1 MLGIESFEKDA
12 FKTIEINIKEK
23 MSLLN
28 KSFKSA
34 LSPENGIYGVVE
46 TVKGEI
52 TEQLGKNEL
61 GHTVKTYVDSL
72 SGQVTKIRESLGGH
86 NVKTT
91 YFDDNGTAYLQK
103 VTKLD
108 KNLAKE
114 VSATLTPD
122 ITIKKGNF
130 TAEIDSFS
138 RPVRNKITDL
148 QLKSASES
156 RESLYNIV
164 KDDSYGP
171 NDHIGHLIADNLS
184 GPASQENVVAQLD
197 KVNQGKIARVE
208 ETIRK
213 LKSEGHT
220 VDYEVKT
227 NYVGTDKRP
236 SSFEPKITVDGKEY
250 TDLPDDLKK
259 IYNSETNTT
268 ISHVST
274 TLGEK
279 FGLAHEL
286 GVKSGLVAAGLTCA
300 VSTVDNVSS
309 FIDGEISAEDMAM
322 DIAKDTATAGGVAYG
337 STFVTTAVAQAMSKS
352 SVALISKVGGSC
364 LPGAVVSFAVE
375 SYTDVS
381 DFAQGEIDS
390 AELAYNLGEN
400 ASGIAGGLAGG
411 AATGA
416 LLGTVAGPVGTIAG
430 TLVGGV
436 VGCALST
443 EAYKSAVELGAE
455 GAGILAEK
463 AQQFAGVTIDAV
475 SEAVPEKVADVK
487 SAFSD
492 FFSSVDLPFSI

>member
-1 MLGIESFEKDA
+1 M
-12 FKTIEINIKEK
+12 
-23 MSLLN
+23 
-28 KSFKSA
+28 
-34 LSPENGIYGVVE
+34 
-46 TVKGEI
+46 
-52 TEQLGKNEL
+52 
-61 GHTVKTYVDSL
+61 
-72 SGQVTKIRESLGGH
+72 
-86 NVKTT
+86 
-91 YFDDNGTAYLQK
+91 
-103 VTKLD
+103 
-108 KNLAKE
+108 
-114 VSATLTPD
+114 
-122 ITIKKGNF
+122 
-130 TAEIDSFS
+130 
-138 RPVRNKITDL
+138 
-148 QLKSASES
+148 
-156 RESLYNIV
+156 
-164 KDDSYGP
+164 
-171 NDHIGHLIADNLS
+171 IADNLG

-337 STFVTTAVAQAMSKS
+337 SVFVTTAVAQAMKQS
-352 SVALISKVGGSC
+352 SVGLISKVGGSC

-381 DFAQGEIDS
+381 DFAQGEIDA